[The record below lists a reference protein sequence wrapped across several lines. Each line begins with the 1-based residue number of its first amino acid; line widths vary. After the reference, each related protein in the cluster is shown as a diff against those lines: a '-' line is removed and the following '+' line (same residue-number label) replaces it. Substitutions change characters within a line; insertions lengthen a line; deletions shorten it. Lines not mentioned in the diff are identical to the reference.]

1 MLERCS
7 VKELDGNVFTM
18 IGEQWMLVTAGTPE
32 KCNTMT
38 ASWGGLGVLWGTDV
52 ATCYVRPQRYTFGFM
67 EESDWFTL
75 SFLGG
80 AYLEQLKL
88 CGTRSGRDM
97 DKISACGFTVAA
109 GAGDAPYIGEADL
122 VLVCRKLYAQDF
134 DPERFVRRELLD
146 KWYPAQDYSRMYIGE
161 IVEAYRK
168 K

>member
-1 MLERCS
+1 
-7 VKELDGNVFTM
+7 
-18 IGEQWMLVTAGTPE
+18 
-32 KCNTMT
+32 
-38 ASWGGLGVLWGTDV
+38 
-52 ATCYVRPQRYTFGFM
+52 
-67 EESDWFTL
+67 
-75 SFLGG
+75 
-80 AYLEQLKL
+80 
-88 CGTRSGRDM
+88 M

-146 KWYPAQDYSRMYIGE
+146 KWYPAQVYSRMYIGE